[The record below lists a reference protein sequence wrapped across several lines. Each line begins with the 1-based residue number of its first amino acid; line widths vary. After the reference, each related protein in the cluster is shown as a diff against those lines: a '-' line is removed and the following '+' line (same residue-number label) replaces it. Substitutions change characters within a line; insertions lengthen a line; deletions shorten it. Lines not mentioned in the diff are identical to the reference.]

1 MISHDFVMGAA
12 SGAEIAYP
20 SETPEFTSGF

>member
-1 MISHDFVMGAA
+1 MISHDFATGAA
-12 SGAEIAYP
+12 SGAGIAYP